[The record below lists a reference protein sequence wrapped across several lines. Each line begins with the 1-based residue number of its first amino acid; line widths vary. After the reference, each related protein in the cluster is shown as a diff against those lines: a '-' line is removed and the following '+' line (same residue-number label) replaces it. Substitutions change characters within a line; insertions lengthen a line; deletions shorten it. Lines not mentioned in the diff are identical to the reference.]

1 MPERNVISTDR
12 APVAVGAY
20 SQAIRTGDLVFT
32 AGQLG
37 IDPASGEFSAP
48 DVAGQAEQALAN
60 LSAILDA
67 SGSGLDRLVK
77 VTVFLADIADWPA
90 LNDVFEL
97 VRQAGGTPRLTGS
110 GSTVFALTADP
121 ERAAAVAGHLR
132 DAGVRV
138 TLTRTRDAAASIER
152 VIEEED

>member
-1 MPERNVISTDR
+1 MPEREAISTDH
-12 APVAVGAY
+12 APAAVGAY
-20 SQAIRTGDLVFT
+20 SQAIRAGDLVFT

-60 LSAILDA
+60 LAAILDA

-90 LNDVFEL
+90 LNEVYSRVVPEPFPARSAFAVKDLPKGGL
-97 VRQAGGTPRLTGS
+97 VEIEAIA
-110 GSTVFALTADP
+110 TVGP
-121 ERAAAVAGHLR
+121 G
-132 DAGVRV
+132 
-138 TLTRTRDAAASIER
+138 
-152 VIEEED
+152 